1 VVKLEGEVLYVLS
14 TDDGDVST
22 GNTAVLGKKPSDND
36 VNDDG
41 DAFDPYNGEDDN
53 IATEHIEEGSRR
65 GNVAK
70 F

>member
-1 VVKLEGEVLYVLS
+1 MVKIGEEAPYALS
-14 TDDGDVST
+14 TDDGDVSI
-22 GNTAVLGKKPSDND
+22 GNTAALGKKPFDTD

-41 DAFDPYNGEDDN
+41 DAFDPYTGEGDN
-53 IATEHIEEGSRR
+53 IATEHIEEGSQR